1 MVERVKPLRELLK
14 TQKTGATG
22 ILTPAVSSGGT
33 FRSSVFFNG
42 NSPVPVCFFRSAADR
57 PKKQRAA
64 QQNIILLSS
73 SPTALITMWNVK
85 RFLEEGVYVPSL
97 PS

>member
-1 MVERVKPLRELLK
+1 MH
-14 TQKTGATG
+14 ATR
-22 ILTPAVSSGGT
+22 T
-33 FRSSVFFNG
+33 
-42 NSPVPVCFFRSAADR
+42 DR

-85 RFLEEGVYVPSL
+85 RFLEDGVYVLSTLLFRPWEL
-97 PS
+97 CKV